1 MSSLVFV
8 VLVWGLVGAGGVSAV
23 SAASDAGLDA
33 PVDAGGQ
40 EDVSARS
47 DARPDA
53 RAAARSDTGP
63 TADVGVVDA
72 GDVGV
77 ERETRPD
84 AARRDL
90 SDATSADVGVDAG
103 GDTDV
108 SAEEGRASR
117 DQKSDD
123 AASGQAE
130 TDEQAD
136 SKESQGS
143 EETDDQQKD
152 DARSKGGGPPTIS
165 PDSLNEPE
173 TYRPFVLSLS
183 VPHLLLGAISSG
195 SGRYWPMLELTGE
208 FQRAPRLS
216 IAPVA
221 GGMLVTTDSGTS
233 GVILAGAQ
241 GRAYITDTFN
251 NGIYA
256 AAEVLGTGAV
266 GTGNADPTVGVP
278 FVYSGISP
286 SLMLGLKLN
295 PGGGFMI
302 DTQAGIGARHLLAD
316 AFSTFNPNLDPS
328 LDLTVNFN
336 LGWGFAAE

>member
-1 MSSLVFV
+1 MVGISVLAV
-8 VLVWGLVGAGGVSAV
+8 VGGVSAV
-23 SAASDAGLDA
+23 SAASDVGPDA
-33 PVDAGGQ
+33 PMDAGGQ
-40 EDVSARS
+40 EDVGAGSE
-47 DARPDA
+47 A
-53 RAAARSDTGP
+53 RADAGLG
-63 TADVGVVDA
+63 ADVGVA
-72 GDVGV
+72 DVGDAEV
-77 ERETRPD
+77 HRDTTGD
-84 AARRDL
+84 AARRDVA
-90 SDATSADVGVDAG
+90 DAKSADVGVEAG

-108 SAEEGRASR
+108 SAEGGRASR
-117 DQKSDD
+117 HQKPDET
-123 AASGQAE
+123 ASGQTEAE
-130 TDEQAD
+130 KKSD
-136 SKESQGS
+136 SKESEAS
-143 EETDDQQKD
+143 
-152 DARSKGGGPPTIS
+152 DADGSKGGGPPTIS
-165 PDSLNEPE
+165 PESLNEPE

-183 VPHLLLGAISSG
+183 VPHLLLGAISGGSG
-195 SGRYWPMLELTGE
+195 SYWPMLELTGE

-216 IAPVA
+216 IVPVA
-221 GGMLVTTDSGTS
+221 GGMLISTDAGSS

-266 GTGNADPTVGVP
+266 GSGNADPTVGVP

-286 SLMLGLKLN
+286 SLLLGLKLN
-295 PGGGFMI
+295 PGGGFVI